1 MRAGTEREILWYTAI
16 TINVTICVVPSS
28 DSEKIVTGILYY
40 QGNIEILNQY
50 QSVAVIGSRKISA
63 QGKRFAYWTGKAV
76 AEAGM
81 NVVNGLAIGCDSE
94 ALRGA
99 VENGGR
105 CVVILPCGLD
115 CIVPKCNE
123 KLADLILEN
132 GGCLISEYKAGVKPE
147 RYRYVERDRLQSGVS
162 QGVLV
167 VEAEENSGTMHTVK
181 YALKQN
187 RRLAYYYYKLLNM
200 STGNRTMEE
209 LGKAQIL
216 KEESDLHDF
225 LQEILNTD
233 VYQQMTL
240 QL

>member
-1 MRAGTEREILWYTAI
+1 MWYTAI

-99 VENGGR
+99 V
-105 CVVILPCGLD
+105 
-115 CIVPKCNE
+115 
-123 KLADLILEN
+123 EN